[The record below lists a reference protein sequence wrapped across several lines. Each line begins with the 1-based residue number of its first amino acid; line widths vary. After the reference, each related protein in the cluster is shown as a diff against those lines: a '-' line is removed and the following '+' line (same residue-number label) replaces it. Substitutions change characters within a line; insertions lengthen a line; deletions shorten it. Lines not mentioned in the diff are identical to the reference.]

1 MKSRARLRRRMPAIA
16 ALLVALVG
24 SWLPGPAKA
33 EDAADRAANL
43 AEGANKLA
51 RSGEYAEALVLFEK
65 AYALSPEPVLL
76 YNIGRVAEKL
86 QDWKKAAGALRAF
99 LEVEKDAAKRA
110 KAQEVLDAVSA
121 HLPAYVTVSCPVPGA
136 VVEVDGKAAGRVP
149 LQAPIEVKPGKHVV
163 KVLAPA
169 KKPFEK
175 VVEVKGTESLQVTV
189 AMEDEPAVVA
199 LAVEP
204 ATARVMVDG
213 KAVGPGARQA
223 LELAP
228 GAHTLRAEID
238 GYEASEQRFE
248 VAAGEKRAVKV
259 ALVKKKVEAPV
270 VPVAAPVTVLAK
282 PPAEV
287 KPVAPTRADVPSQ
300 SITTK
305 QEVGSPWYKKWW
317 VWTAAGAVVAG
328 GVTAAVLLTRPAGGR
343 SAADLNVVIP

>member
-136 VVEVDGKAAGRVP
+136 VVEVDG
-149 LQAPIEVKPGKHVV
+149 
-163 KVLAPA
+163 
-169 KKPFEK
+169 
-175 VVEVKGTESLQVTV
+175 
-189 AMEDEPAVVA
+189 
-199 LAVEP
+199 
-204 ATARVMVDG
+204 
-213 KAVGPGARQA
+213 
-223 LELAP
+223 
-228 GAHTLRAEID
+228 
-238 GYEASEQRFE
+238 
-248 VAAGEKRAVKV
+248 
-259 ALVKKKVEAPV
+259 
-270 VPVAAPVTVLAK
+270 
-282 PPAEV
+282 
-287 KPVAPTRADVPSQ
+287 
-300 SITTK
+300 
-305 QEVGSPWYKKWW
+305 
-317 VWTAAGAVVAG
+317 
-328 GVTAAVLLTRPAGGR
+328 
-343 SAADLNVVIP
+343 